1 LNRFCYNGGGVN
13 TVSTKKQ
20 SPEPFQY
27 HPFEDLKKIM
37 ERKGV
42 KVSAKATPSP
52 EKTVSD
58 EDFFRSA
65 MREVL
70 EIKEFRKIPLP
81 PKKVLPV
88 RKKGHSATEPLQV
101 LEDIVLGKKPMDLC
115 VTQEYV
121 EWINHDLKGDIIR
134 KLREGRFSVQD
145 CLDLHGFTLEGAE
158 TEVEEFLGE
167 SLKKRRRCVKII
179 HGRGL
184 RSPKG
189 PVLKEALI
197 KWLSSR
203 HRKNVAAFV
212 TARQCDGGLGAL
224 YVLLR

>member
-1 LNRFCYNGGGVN
+1 M
-13 TVSTKKQ
+13 T
-20 SPEPFQY
+20 
-27 HPFEDLKKIM
+27 
-37 ERKGV
+37 RKGV
-42 KVSAKATPSP
+42 RICEKAAPSP
-52 EKTVSD
+52 EKTVS
-58 EDFFRSA
+58 EEECFRAA
-65 MREVL
+65 MRDVF
-70 EIKEFRKIPLP
+70 EIEEFRKLPPP
-81 PKKVLPV
+81 PKKALPV
-88 RKKGHSATEPLQV
+88 RKNGQTEDETPGI
-101 LEDIVLGKKPMDLC
+101 LEDIVLGKKPLDLC

-121 EWINHDLKGDIIR
+121 EWVNHDVKGDIIR
-134 KLREGRFSVQD
+134 KLREGRLSVQD

-158 TEVEEFLGE
+158 TEVDEFLRE

-184 RSPKG
+184 RSPKR

-203 HRKNVAAFV
+203 HRRNVVAFV